1 MLNKKEEVSRGKF
14 LSFALRHNPAEAGI
28 TLNEQGWTDVA
39 KLLEVFG
46 WKMEDLNQ
54 IVENNN
60 KKRYE
65 FNEEKT
71 QIRACQGHS
80 VEVSL
85 ELQTKEPPAVLFHGT
100 ATQNVQSILESGL
113 KPMNRHAVHLSAD
126 KETATAVGSRHGKVV
141 LLKVNA
147 LAMHQAGMV
156 FELSTN
162 GVWLT
167 EFVAPEFI
175 EVI

>member
-1 MLNKKEEVSRGKF
+1 MLSKKEEIARGKF
-14 LSFALRHNPAEAGI
+14 LSFALRHNPKEAGI
-28 TLNEQGWTDVA
+28 TLNEQGWTEVQT
-39 KLLEVFG
+39 LLSVFG
-46 WKMEDLNQ
+46 WTREDLNQ

-65 FNEEKT
+65 FNEAGT
-71 QIRACQGHS
+71 HIRACQGHS

-85 ELQTKEPPAVLFHGT
+85 ELEEREPPAVLFHGT
-100 ATQNVQSILESGL
+100 AQQHVGSILESGL
-113 KPMNRHAVHLSAD
+113 KPMSRHAVHLSVD
-126 KETATAVGSRHGKVV
+126 KETATNVGSRHGRVV

-147 LAMHQAGMV
+147 RAMHQAGRK
-156 FELSTN
+156 FQLSTN

-175 EVI
+175 EVV